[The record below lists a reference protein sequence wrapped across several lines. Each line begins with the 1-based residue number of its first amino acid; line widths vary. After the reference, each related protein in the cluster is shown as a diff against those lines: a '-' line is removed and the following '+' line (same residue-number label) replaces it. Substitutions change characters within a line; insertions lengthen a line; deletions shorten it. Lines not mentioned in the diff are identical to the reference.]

1 MLIAPLKSNTVLIN
15 AEFIEFI
22 IHLISSPLNF
32 CEVDSKFLCTT
43 ENFDID
49 WASSFVI
56 VSSRPHAALSVVS
69 KSGKLPSPMCKFKIL
84 REEILHL
91 VF

>member
-22 IHLISSPLNF
+22 IHLISLPLNF
-32 CEVDSKFLCTT
+32 CEVDKLLCTT
-43 ENFDID
+43 ENFDIG

-56 VSSRPHAALSVVS
+56 VSSRPHAALSVVF